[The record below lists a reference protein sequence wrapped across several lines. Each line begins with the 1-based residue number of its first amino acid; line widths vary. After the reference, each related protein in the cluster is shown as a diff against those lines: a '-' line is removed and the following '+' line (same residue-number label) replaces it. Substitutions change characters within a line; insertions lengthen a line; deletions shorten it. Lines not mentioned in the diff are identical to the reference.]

1 MGGRTERTGAYQERL
16 CNILHKSTSY
26 KYGGELNNKSVV
38 CCVTAIVTDVN
49 HLLACFS
56 SAGQQNQLGSTTLES
71 TR

>member
-1 MGGRTERTGAYQERL
+1 MGGQTGRTGAYQERL

-38 CCVTAIVTDVN
+38 CAAIVTDVN
-49 HLLACFS
+49 HLLASFS